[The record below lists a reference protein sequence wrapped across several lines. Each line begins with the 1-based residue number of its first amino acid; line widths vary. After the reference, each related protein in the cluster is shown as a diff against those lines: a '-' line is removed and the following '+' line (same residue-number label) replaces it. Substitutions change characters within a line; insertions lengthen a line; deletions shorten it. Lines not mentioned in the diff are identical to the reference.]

1 MKHYYRKILSMC
13 LFVLTSITVSAYD
26 CEIDGILYELSDNEA
41 TVVCPDVLSYDE
53 ANYSVVLSHYYSG
66 DLVIPSSITYEGVV
80 YNVTA
85 IGYSAFMYSPNL
97 TSVTIPNSITSIANG
112 AIFQGC
118 DNLESIKVSSDNPV
132 YDSRENCNAIIE
144 TSTNTLIAG
153 CKNTVIPNTVTAI
166 GGGAFYDCYGLT
178 SITIPNKVTDIGS
191 QAFSGCIGLINISV
205 DSGNTKYDSRD
216 NCNAIIETESNTL
229 ISGCQNTIIPNSVT
243 GISGWAF
250 EHCVNIA
257 SINIPNS
264 VTAIGSYAFDN
275 CTNLSSITIGNGLTQ
290 ITYDAF
296 RHCKSLE
303 SIKVASDNPTYDSR
317 DNCNAIVN
325 TETNQIVVGCKTTT
339 FPNSVTGISEGAFY
353 GCNGLNSIYI
363 GGGVKTIGRMAFAY
377 CTELTSLTISS
388 NVISVQRIAF
398 SFCPKLAQI
407 IVEDGNS
414 KYDSRDNCNAI
425 IEKADNTL
433 ALGCKNTVIPSS
445 VKSIGKDAFAGCSEM
460 TTIDIPNQITVINS
474 EAFYD
479 CTNLKSV
486 HLPENLKSIGK
497 HSFQSCTSL
506 TDITIPKNVVE
517 ILDQAFSDCYNLR
530 SIISKIE
537 EPSDIL
543 TNVFSIASYLG
554 YPEIYSNAILYVP
567 IGTIDKY
574 KACTGWKEF
583 LNITDTEPSGVKSV
597 MQRTDVTMKDI
608 YSLDG
613 KLISQPK
620 QGLNIIK
627 MNDGTTKKVV
637 VK

>member
-191 QAFSGCIGLINISV
+191 QAFSG
-205 DSGNTKYDSRD
+205 
-216 NCNAIIETESNTL
+216 
-229 ISGCQNTIIPNSVT
+229 
-243 GISGWAF
+243 
-250 EHCVNIA
+250 
-257 SINIPNS
+257 
-264 VTAIGSYAFDN
+264 